1 MRKSSNST
9 DATVAPVS
17 ADTLSSAETGAAG
30 EDARTS
36 TRKIVMSPLARYLV
50 LRALLA
56 ILLMVG
62 VTIVTF
68 TLTNLVPSDPV
79 QAALGEQAANDPEIV
94 AKFRQDAGLDKPL
107 YVQYFNY
114 LGRVIHGDLGTSIQ
128 THQPILDELGRA
140 FPATIELAIV
150 AIVLASLIGVGLG
163 LLAALKRGTW
173 VDQLIRVISLIGI
186 SVPSFWL
193 AMMVYYEFFSQMHL
207 LPGSGRLSSIYVPPP
222 HVTGMYGLDALLS
235 LQFDVLGDAL
245 LHIIMPASVLALY
258 TIGLITRFSRSSI
271 LEVLSLDYVR
281 AARAKGLPRRKVTAY
296 VMRGAL
302 IPIITMLGVAF
313 GSLLSGTVLVEK
325 VFSWHGIGEYAFNAA
340 TKLDLPA
347 IMGVGLVVG
356 FVYIGLNFL
365 VDVLYGV
372 IDPRVRVS

>member
-1 MRKSSNST
+1 MDEN
-9 DATVAPVS
+9 DALT
-17 ADTLSSAETGAAG
+17 SAEAKAPAEVNAA
-30 EDARTS
+30 EEENNSS
-36 TRKIVMSPLARYLV
+36 TRKMAMHPLTRYLV

-56 ILLMVG
+56 MLLMVG

-68 TLTNLVPSDPV
+68 ILTNLVPSNPV

-94 AKFRQDAGLDKPL
+94 EQFRKNAGLDKPL

-114 LGRVIHGDLGTSIQ
+114 LGRVIHGDLGNSIQ
-128 THQPILDELGRA
+128 THQPILEELGRA

-150 AIVLASLIGVGLG
+150 AIVLAALIGVGLG
-163 LLAALKRGTW
+163 LLAALKHRTW
-173 VDQLIRVISLIGI
+173 IDQIIRVFSLLGI

-193 AMMVYYEFFSQMHL
+193 AMIVYYQFFSQLHI
-207 LPGSGRLSSIYVPPP
+207 LPGAGRLSSIYVPPP
-222 HVTGMYGLDALLS
+222 HVTGLYGLDALLS
-235 LQFDVLGDAL
+235 LQFDVFWDAMA
-245 LHIIMPASVLALY
+245 HIIMPASVLALY

-271 LEVLSLDYVR
+271 LEVLDLDYVR
-281 AARAKGLPRRKVTAY
+281 AARAKGLPHRKVIGY

-356 FVYIGLNFL
+356 FVYIALNFL